1 MLFDNQAI
9 PSHPHPLRK
18 LRWCLLGMSTMVVL
32 TGHEY
37 HGVGSID
44 SVDSWLSHCLVGME
58 EFPLEGSSLTSPSAG
73 KHLWAS

>member
-9 PSHPHPLRK
+9 PT
-18 LRWCLLGMSTMVVL
+18 STSPMEAEMML
-32 TGHEY
+32 TGHEH
-37 HGVGSID
+37 HGVCSVD
-44 SVDSWLSHCLVGME
+44 NVDSWLSHCLVGME